1 MINSMEEMI
10 QKAKNKETQSVV
22 VPGAAGEEVLKAV
35 KKAKNENIINPI
47 LVGNE
52 TAIRELT
59 SEIGLNLE
67 KDRIIAAENTS
78 EICQKSVSMLAEGK
92 ADVLMKGLVDTSR
105 LMKEV
110 LKKEYNLR
118 TERLISHLV
127 LAEVPAVDRLLFI
140 SDGGMNIKPS
150 LEEKASIIQ
159 NAIDAAQK
167 LGWEQPKAA
176 VLAAVEKTKEAMPE
190 TMDAAV
196 LSKMA
201 ERGQITGGLV
211 EGPYALD
218 NALSSEAAEI
228 KGLSGPVAGEA
239 DILITPDIS
248 SGNLLGKSVI
258 HMAGGRFAAL
268 LGGTRKPIVVTS
280 RADSAEVRFIS
291 LAASGVMAL
300 TE

>member
-10 QKAKNKETQSVV
+10 QKAQEKETQRVV
-22 VPGAAGEEVLKAV
+22 VAGAAGEEVLKSV
-35 KKAKNENIINPI
+35 KRAKTENIIQPI
-47 LVGNE
+47 LVGAKKE
-52 TAIRELT
+52 IEKHM
-59 SEIGLNLE
+59 SEIGLNLGPE
-67 KDRIIAAENTS
+67 QLIAAETTS
-78 EICQKSVSMLAEGK
+78 EICQKSVGMLAGEE

-150 LEEKASIIQ
+150 LSEKASIIQ

-167 LGWEQPKAA
+167 LGWEQPRVA
-176 VLAAVEKTKEAMPE
+176 VMAAVEKTKENMPE
-190 TMDAAV
+190 TIDAAV

-201 ERGQITGGLV
+201 DRGQITGGIV

-218 NALSSEAAEI
+218 NALSPQAAEI
-228 KGLSGPVAGEA
+228 KGLSGPVAGNA
-239 DILITPDIS
+239 DILITPEIS

-258 HMAGGRFAAL
+258 HLAGGRFAAL

-291 LAASGVMAL
+291 LAASGVRAL
-300 TE
+300 TG